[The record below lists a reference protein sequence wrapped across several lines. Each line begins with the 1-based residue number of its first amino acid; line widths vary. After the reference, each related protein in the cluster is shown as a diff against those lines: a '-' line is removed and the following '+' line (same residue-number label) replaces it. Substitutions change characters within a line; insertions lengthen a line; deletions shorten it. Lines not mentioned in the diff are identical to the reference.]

1 MYKLPEF
8 KPCISALLNF
18 ELKHQRIGTIETS
31 HFFQQNRSNFY
42 FIFQHKLQGHYGLG
56 TSLILLAIQSTLGL
70 ESEHNSLFGGGVGV
84 IQNLDVRFSD
94 KSPSS
99 VEFSDKL
106 KNPFVLSVEPSNSV
120 EISNKLANSFG
131 DSDNFRN
138 PFELLDS
145 STNRF
150 FLSDYTFSIN
160 LIPFLLLLKV
170 AFILGETFNL
180 KVNKQ

>member
-1 MYKLPEF
+1 M
-8 KPCISALLNF
+8 
-18 ELKHQRIGTIETS
+18 
-31 HFFQQNRSNFY
+31 
-42 FIFQHKLQGHYGLG
+42 G

-70 ESEHNSLFGGGVGV
+70 ESEQITLFGEGVGV